1 MCQSRGQRADRHV
14 ALDGGC
20 RNGSAQK
27 HHRNVH
33 VVFVQRA
40 RQRYDARALFDP
52 ARHQVDRHVARAF
65 RVEAVLH
72 LFAVSFAEIAA
83 LHIGRR
89 ERARYAAELK
99 REGCRTGLYLGQ
111 IESVFVDQLAVQ
123 IKLSVAVAEHPLARL
138 VLRAEK
144 AVHDDLELLGVEQSH
159 RDTALFAERVAA
171 PVVRGQSDHDF
182 SRLELGL
189 DESDQLADLAVE
201 LIIHVLDF
209 DRAGAEAFADQAR
222 RIVADRQQVG
232 VVVLAQFFL
241 HDRLAGEAADQR
253 IACGHVLQHGVV
265 RPRIVLFEYPDDA
278 AQKVSDARLGVGNE
292 AEHGGVGVPVRLERL
307 VGCPFPI
314 EQRRSESRLV
324 VFFDPVGQFFE
335 IITARYPCAVSR
347 VHPVDVR
354 RRPSAND
361 SRIGIGSQ
369 RDRFRFRVAFLEPV
383 AQRGGGQVQCR
394 VAALAVFA
402 LESSRGCPRS
412 D

>member
-1 MCQSRGQRADRHV
+1 M
-14 ALDGGC
+14 
-20 RNGSAQK
+20 
-27 HHRNVH
+27 
-33 VVFVQRA
+33 
-40 RQRYDARALFDP
+40 
-52 ARHQVDRHVARAF
+52 
-65 RVEAVLH
+65 
-72 LFAVSFAEIAA
+72 
-83 LHIGRR
+83 
-89 ERARYAAELK
+89 
-99 REGCRTGLYLGQ
+99 
-111 IESVFVDQLAVQ
+111 
-123 IKLSVAVAEHPLARL
+123 
-138 VLRAEK
+138 
-144 AVHDDLELLGVEQSH
+144 
-159 RDTALFAERVAA
+159 
-171 PVVRGQSDHDF
+171 
-182 SRLELGL
+182 
-189 DESDQLADLAVE
+189 
-201 LIIHVLDF
+201 
-209 DRAGAEAFADQAR
+209 
-222 RIVADRQQVG
+222 
-232 VVVLAQFFL
+232 VVLAQFFL

-383 AQRGGGQVQCR
+383 AQRGGGQVQRRIATHPGIAVQSGNGRIGDQVHRIVRRKIDPVFDQIDAVARREIIPTFRDHAVTRRGSPRDDRSQPGYGIGLHIAVAGVREVSSLLHESAESIVAEIVAETVQIVVTHLAHDDLDDQPGLDCLLGARFLTADPCSGADYQVFERFHR
-394 VAALAVFA
+394 VWFV
-402 LESSRGCPRS
+402 
-412 D
+412 